1 MMSLLSFRT
10 LLALTLC
17 ALAGGAALW
26 WLGDAGTAHR
36 VWSGG
41 TALVLAVLL
50 VIIARSLARGE
61 FGLDIVAA
69 LSMSGS
75 LLIGEALA
83 GNVIALMFAGG
94 QVLEDHAQQRAK
106 RDMTAL
112 LARVPRSASRY
123 DDGHLSQVALE
134 DLRPGDRILVR
145 PGEVVPVDGQV
156 VGMDALLDESAMTG
170 EPLPVRRAV
179 GQPAMSGSTNAGA
192 AFDLLAERTA
202 GESTYAGIV
211 RLVGEAQASKA
222 PMARLADR
230 WGLAFLALTVLLAGA
245 TWFLT
250 RDPRR
255 TLAVLVV
262 ATPCPLILAVPVAIV
277 AGLSRAAKHGVLV
290 KSAGALEAMARA
302 RTLLFDKTGTLTG
315 GAPRVVAVEPAEGF
329 AADEILALAGAL
341 AQGSQH
347 VVSAALVM
355 EARERGLELAPP
367 TAVREEHGAGLAGVV
382 DARPVALGSLAFV
395 ASHLP
400 ERQRAFVPAIGP
412 SAETMVTAVGVD
424 GRFAGLVV
432 MADEVRQEAHQ
443 ALADLRDGGFGRIV
457 LVTGD
462 RAEVAE
468 AVAALLPI
476 DEIVAGASPSDK
488 VEVVRR
494 ESERSTTVMVGDGVN
509 DAPALAAADIGIA
522 MGARGAA
529 ASSEAADAVI
539 LVDSLD
545 RLPRAFA
552 AARRARAI
560 ALQSVA
566 VGMALSTAGMVAAG
580 LGYLSP
586 LQGALLQ
593 EAIDVAVVL
602 NALRV
607 LAPGPTERR
616 LAARDARTAVATAAV
631 TA

>member
-1 MMSLLSFRT
+1 MPSLLSFKT
-10 LLALTLC
+10 LLAVTLA
-17 ALAGGAALW
+17 ALAGGGVL
-26 WLGDAGTAHR
+26 WLGGDAAAAHLMWSAGTAF
-36 VWSGG
+36 
-41 TALVLAVLL
+41 VLAVLL

-75 LLIGEALA
+75 LLIGESLA

-112 LARVPRSASRY
+112 LARVPRTASRY
-123 DDGHLSQVALE
+123 DDGHLAQVPLE
-134 DLRPGDRILVR
+134 DLKPGDRILVR
-145 PGEVVPVDGQV
+145 PGEVVPVDGAV
-156 VGMDALLDESAMTG
+156 SNHPALLDESAMTG

-192 AFDLLAERTA
+192 AFDLVAERSA
-202 GESTYAGIV
+202 EQSTYAGIV
-211 RLVGEAQASKA
+211 RLVREAQESKA

-230 WGLAFLALTVLLAGA
+230 WGLGFLGLTILIAGTTWLLTGDA
-245 TWFLT
+245 
-250 RDPRR
+250 RR

-315 GAPRVVAVEPAEGF
+315 GAPRVVSIEPAAGYSEE
-329 AADEILALAGAL
+329 EILLLAGSL

-347 VVSAALVM
+347 VVSAALVA
-355 EARERGLELAPP
+355 EARERGLSLPP
-367 TAVREEHGAGLAGVV
+367 PAAVREEHGAGLAGVV
-382 DARPVALGSLAFV
+382 DARPVVLGSLAHV
-395 ASHLP
+395 AAHLP
-400 ERQRAFVPAIGP
+400 QDSRRAVP
-412 SAETMVTAVGVD
+412 SAEESAERMVTAVGAD
-424 GRFAGLVV
+424 GRFAGLIVL
-432 MADEVRQEAHQ
+432 ADEVREEARE
-443 ALADLRDGGFGRIV
+443 ALIDLKDGGFNRIV

-462 RAEVAE
+462 RADVAA
-468 AVAALLPI
+468 AVAARLPI
-476 DEIVAGASPSDK
+476 DEVVADATPTQK

-494 ESERSTTVMVGDGVN
+494 EALLATTVMVGDGVN
-509 DAPALAAADIGIA
+509 DAPALAAADIGVA

-552 AARRARAI
+552 AARRARSI

-566 VGMALSTAGMVAAG
+566 AGMALSTAGMVAAG
-580 LGYLSP
+580 FGYLTP
-586 LQGALLQ
+586 LQGALIQ

-607 LAPGPTERR
+607 LAPGATERR
-616 LAARDARTAVATAAV
+616 LSDRGARRVVPGEPLPA
-631 TA
+631 

>member
-1 MMSLLSFRT
+1 MSSLLSFRT
-10 LLALTLC
+10 LLALTLS

-26 WLGDAGTAHR
+26 GLGDAATAHLVWSAGTAI
-36 VWSGG
+36 
-41 TALVLAVLL
+41 VLAVLL
-50 VIIARSLARGE
+50 VIIVRSLGRGE

-123 DDGHLSQVALE
+123 DDGHLSQVPLE
-134 DLRPGDRILVR
+134 ELRPGDRILVR

-156 VGMDALLDESAMTG
+156 AGRDALLDESAMTG
-170 EPLPVRRAV
+170 ESLPVRRAV
-179 GQPAMSGSTNAGA
+179 GQPAMSGATNAGA
-192 AFDLLAERTA
+192 AFDLVAERTA

-230 WGLAFLALTVLLAGA
+230 WGLAFLALTILLAGV

-315 GAPRVVAVEPAEGF
+315 GEPRVVAVEPADGF
-329 AADEILALAGAL
+329 SSDEILALAGAL

-347 VVSAALVM
+347 VVSAALVA
-355 EARERGLELAPP
+355 EARERGLDLPP
-367 TAVREEHGAGLAGVV
+367 PMAVREEHGAGLAGVV
-382 DARPVALGSLAFV
+382 SARPVALGSLAYV

-400 ERQRAFVPAIGP
+400 ELQRAFVPAVGP

-432 MADEVRQEAHQ
+432 MADEVRQEARQ

-462 RAEVAE
+462 RSEVAD
-468 AVAALLPI
+468 AVAARLPI

-488 VEVVRR
+488 VDVVRR
-494 ESERSTTVMVGDGVN
+494 ESERATTVMVGDGVN
-509 DAPALAAADIGIA
+509 DAPALAAADVGIA

-552 AARRARAI
+552 AAQRARAI

-566 VGMALSTAGMVAAG
+566 AGMALSTGGMVAAG

-586 LQGALLQ
+586 LEGALLQ

-616 LAARDARTAVATAAV
+616 LAARDARDTVATAPV

>member
-1 MMSLLSFRT
+1 MSSLLSFRT
-10 LLALTLC
+10 LLALTLG
-17 ALAGGAALW
+17 ALAGGAVLW
-26 WLGDAGTAHR
+26 WLGDAASAHR
-36 VWSGG
+36 VWSAG
-41 TALVLAVLL
+41 TAMVLAVLL
-50 VIIARSLARGE
+50 VIIVRALGRGE

-75 LLIGEALA
+75 LLIGESLA

-123 DDGHLSQVALE
+123 DDGHLAQVALE
-134 DLRPGDRILVR
+134 DLRAGDRILVR
-145 PGEVVPVDGQV
+145 PGEVVPVDGHV
-156 VGMDALLDESAMTG
+156 AGREALLDESAMTG
-170 EPLPVRRAV
+170 ESLPVRRAV

-192 AFDLLAERTA
+192 AFDLVADRTA
-202 GESTYAGIV
+202 SQSTYAGIV

-230 WGLAFLALTVLLAGA
+230 WGLAFLALTLLIAGA
-245 TWFLT
+245 TFLLT
-250 RDPRR
+250 GDARR

-302 RTLLFDKTGTLTG
+302 RALLFDKTGTLTG
-315 GAPRVVAVEPAEGF
+315 GAPRVVAVDAAEGF
-329 AADEILALAGAL
+329 AADEILMLAGAL

-347 VVSAALVM
+347 VVSAALVE
-355 EARERGLELAPP
+355 EARQRGLALAPP
-367 TAVREEHGAGLAGVV
+367 AAVHEEHGAGLTGVV
-382 DARPVALGSLAFV
+382 AGRPVALGSLAFV

-400 ERQRAFVPAIGP
+400 ELQRAFVPAVGP
-412 SAETMVTAVGVD
+412 SVETMVTAVGAD

-432 MADEVRQEAHQ
+432 MADEVREEARQ
-443 ALADLRDGGFGRIV
+443 ALADLRDLGFGRIV

-462 RAEVAE
+462 RSEVAA

-476 DEIVAGASPSDK
+476 DEIVAGASPADK

-494 ESERSTTVMVGDGVN
+494 ESERATTVMVGDGVN
-509 DAPALAAADIGIA
+509 DAPALAAADVGVA

-566 VGMALSTAGMVAAG
+566 VGMALSTAGMAAAG

-607 LAPGPTERR
+607 LAPGATERR
-616 LAARDARTAVATAAV
+616 LAERDAHAAV
-631 TA
+631 PSAPVTA

>member
-1 MMSLLSFRT
+1 MRSLLSFKT
-10 LLALTLC
+10 LLAITLA
-17 ALAGGAALW
+17 ALAGGAGLW
-26 WLGDAGTAHR
+26 LRGDGANAHLVWSAGTAF
-36 VWSGG
+36 
-41 TALVLAVLL
+41 VLAVLL

-112 LARVPRSASRY
+112 LARVPRTASRY
-123 DDGHLSQVALE
+123 DDGHLAQVPLE
-134 DLRPGDRILVR
+134 DLNPGDRILVR
-145 PGEVVPVDGQV
+145 PGEVVPVDGAV
-156 VGMDALLDESAMTG
+156 SGHPALLDESAMTG
-170 EPLPVRRAV
+170 EPMPVRRAV
-179 GQPAMSGSTNAGA
+179 GQPAMSGATNAGA
-192 AFDLLAERTA
+192 AFDLIAERSA
-202 GESTYAGIV
+202 EQSTYAGIV
-211 RLVGEAQASKA
+211 RLVREAQDSKA

-230 WGLAFLALTVLLAGA
+230 WGLAFLALTILIAGA
-245 TWFLT
+245 TWLLT
-250 RDPRR
+250 GDARR

-315 GAPRVVAVEPAEGF
+315 GAPRIVAVEPAAGF
-329 AADEILALAGAL
+329 SEDEILRLAGAL

-347 VVSAALVM
+347 VVSAALVA
-355 EARERGLELAPP
+355 EARERGLALPP
-367 TAVREEHGAGLAGVV
+367 PAVVREEHGAGLAGVV
-382 DARPVALGSLAFV
+382 DARPVVLGSLAHV
-395 ASHLP
+395 AAHLP
-400 ERQRAFVPAIGP
+400 EEAARAVPAAERSP
-412 SAETMVTAVGVD
+412 ETMVTAVGVD
-424 GRFAGLVV
+424 GRFAGLIV
-432 MADEVRQEAHQ
+432 MADEVREEARE
-443 ALADLRDGGFGRIV
+443 ALADLKEGGFQRIV

-462 RAEVAE
+462 RADVAA
-468 AVAALLPI
+468 AVAARLPI
-476 DEIVAGASPSDK
+476 DEIVADATPAGK

-494 ESERSTTVMVGDGVN
+494 EAVLATTVMVGDGVN
-509 DAPALAAADIGIA
+509 DAPALAAADIGVA

-539 LVDSLD
+539 LIDSLD

-552 AARRARAI
+552 AARRARGI

-566 VGMALSTAGMVAAG
+566 AGMALSTLGMVAAA
-580 LGYLSP
+580 LGHLTP
-586 LQGALLQ
+586 LQGALIQ

-607 LAPGPTERR
+607 LAPGETERR
-616 LAARDARTAVATAAV
+616 LADRNAGRPLPGEPQPA
-631 TA
+631 